1 LDPRVRNQVEAL
13 ASVGFDVDVICMRR
27 PGEPKCE
34 QDGRITIRRLPLSD
48 RRSGKLGYI
57 AEYSMFFALA
67 MFSATVLFLR
77 HRHEMVVVHSL
88 PDALVF
94 AAAIPKLLGA
104 KVVLDLHE
112 CMPEFFATKFCVEAK
127 HPAVR
132 AIAWLEQMSIRMAHL
147 TITCNEHMRQR
158 FIHRGADPARIAIV
172 MGSADE
178 KRFRPR
184 ALSPRRREPGQFT
197 IVSHGTIDERYGLD
211 TAIRAVALLKEEI
224 PELRLEIYG
233 EGPQE
238 PELRLLA
245 RHLGVKDRV
254 SFSGVVRLDRLL
266 NAIDE
271 ADAGLVATKRDAFR
285 DLVLCLKMF
294 EFVSMRKP
302 VICSRTPAVQACF
315 DEKSFLYFDAA
326 DERDLARAIRQL
338 HANPHMAERL
348 IACAT
353 AANESFR
360 WPRQRELY
368 LLLMRQVVAQRSPG
382 LPSSDAPAPQS

>member
-1 LDPRVRNQVEAL
+1 V
-13 ASVGFDVDVICMRR
+13 
-27 PGEPKCE
+27 
-34 QDGRITIRRLPLSD
+34 PLSD

-67 MFSATVLFLR
+67 IFSATVLFLR
-77 HRHEMVVVHSL
+77 HRHEVMVVHSL
-88 PDALVF
+88 PDVLVF

-112 CMPEFFATKFCVEAK
+112 CMPEFFATKFCIEEK

-132 AIAWLEQMSIRMAHL
+132 AIAWLEQLSIRMADL

-158 FIHRGADPARIAIV
+158 FVHRGADPARIAIV

-178 KRFRPR
+178 TRFRPT

-197 IVSHGTIDERYGLD
+197 IISHGTIDERYGLD

-245 RHLGVKDRV
+245 KHLGVMDRV
-254 SFSGVVRLDRLL
+254 SFSGGFVRFDCLL
-266 NAIDE
+266 SAIDE

-315 DEKSFLYFDAA
+315 DETSFLYFDAD
-326 DERDLARAIRQL
+326 DERDLAQAIRQL

-353 AANESFR
+353 AANEPFR

-368 LLLMRQVVAQRSPG
+368 LSLMRRVIVQRSPG
-382 LPSSDAPAPQS
+382 LPSSDASVPQS